1 MELNQL
7 KVFCAI
13 IEKKSFSRASEIL
26 FLSQPTI
33 SYQIKSLEQELKTK
47 LLDRSGR
54 EIIITGSGQVFY
66 KYARRILQLVGEA
79 EQAIQQLNGLIKGEL
94 IIGAST
100 TPGEYILPGLFADFK
115 NKYPGININLVIGDT
130 KEIVKKVIENE
141 VEAGVVGAKEKND
154 KLVFESFTTE
164 KLVLITSAK
173 SKTLKNETAAIDDLK
188 RLPFIFRESG
198 SGTNA
203 VVKKILNEAGVREE
217 DLNIVMRLGSTA
229 AVKKAVEC
237 GAGVSF
243 ISEKAVENEIKLG
256 TIKKIPVKNLEL
268 DREFFIVY
276 RRQKSQSPAVKA
288 MLQFLL
294 TLNI

>member
-13 IEKKSFSRASEIL
+13 IEKKSFSKASEIL

-54 EIIITGSGQVFY
+54 EIIITGSGEIFY

-100 TPGEYILPGLFADFK
+100 TPGEYILPGLFAGFK
-115 NKYPGININLVIGDT
+115 MKYPGINITMIISDT
-130 KEIVKKVIENE
+130 KEIIKKVIENE

-173 SKTLKNETAAIDDLK
+173 SKTLKNETAVIEKLK
-188 RLPFIFRESG
+188 ELPFIFRESG

-256 TIKKIPVKNLEL
+256 TIKKITVKNLEL

-276 RRQKSQSPAVKA
+276 KRQKSQSPAVKA